1 MMKSFLPE
9 FTVEEIKELYAEST
23 PCSIILNNSD
33 NWLGLGYETNTH
45 LIMFNPVLIDGY
57 IDDDSLYQY
66 FLRPINYTSTDN
78 MVFLPKQS
86 ILYANNMDDQYKEGY
101 LKYQAKRIAALKELE
116 DAKASK
122 EESDD
127 QEIAKKVVPIGK
139 KLH

>member
-66 FLRPINYTSTDN
+66 FLRGLKAKMTKNLSTNYLNFKLIISKFTFALVWVLIRMCYPLSGR
-78 MVFLPKQS
+78 LIYQS
-86 ILYANNMDDQYKEGY
+86 
-101 LKYQAKRIAALKELE
+101 
-116 DAKASK
+116 
-122 EESDD
+122 
-127 QEIAKKVVPIGK
+127 
-139 KLH
+139 